1 MNISG
6 VLVHTIPE
14 QADEVK
20 TRLMEIPGV
29 EVHAVT
35 ENGRLIVT
43 IEDDDEKVVADKAL
57 DLHQC
62 QGVIS
67 AAMIYQ
73 YGNND
78 EDFEEEISI

>member
-6 VLVHTIPE
+6 VLVHAK

-20 TRLMEIPGV
+20 KRLMEIPGV

-43 IEDDDEKVVADKAL
+43 IEDDDEKVVADRAL
-57 DLHQC
+57 ALHQC
-62 QGVIS
+62 EGVIS

-78 EDFEEEISI
+78 EDFEEEISL